1 MTWADLYLICFV
13 VGFALSVISF
23 LGGFLHLPGLHGHG
37 HHVHVGHGH
46 GHVHGQAHGHSSTN
60 ISPFNF
66 FTFAAFLTWFGG
78 AGYLLTKFS
87 SLWLSLGFLVAVG
100 GGLVGSSIVFLFL
113 AKVLIANDQPMNAD
127 DYDMIGVLGHLT
139 SSIREGGTGEM
150 SFSQEGARRS
160 APARSEDGGAIAKGT
175 EVLVTRYDKG
185 IAYVRPWQ
193 ELTNSKETL

>member
-1 MTWADLYLICFV
+1 MTWADFYLICFV

-23 LGGFLHLPGLHGHG
+23 LGGFLHVPGLHHAHG

-46 GHVHGQAHGHSSTN
+46 AHGHTGTSV
-60 ISPFNF
+60 SPFNF

-87 SLWLSLGFLVAVG
+87 SLWLSFGFVIAVA

-113 AKVLIANDQPMNAD
+113 AKVLIANDEPMNAA

-139 SSIREGGTGEM
+139 SAIRAGGTGEM
-150 SFSQEGARRS
+150 SFSQAGSRRS
-160 APARSEDGGAIAKGT
+160 APARSENGEAIAKGT
-175 EVLVTRYDKG
+175 EVLVTQYDKG

-193 ELTNSKETL
+193 DLTNSKETL

>member
-1 MTWADLYLICFV
+1 MTWADFYLICFI

-23 LGGFLHLPGLHGHG
+23 LGGFLHVPGLHHGHG

-46 GHVHGQAHGHSSTN
+46 AHGHTATSV
-60 ISPFNF
+60 SPFNF

-78 AGYLLTKFS
+78 AGYLLTRFS
-87 SLWLSLGFLVAVG
+87 SLWLSFGFVIAVA

-113 AKVLIANDQPMNAD
+113 AKVLIANDEPMNAA

-139 SSIREGGTGEM
+139 SAIRGGGTGEM
-150 SFSQEGARRS
+150 SFSQEGSRRS
-160 APARSEDGGAIAKGT
+160 APARSEDGEAIAKGT

-193 ELTNSKETL
+193 DLTNSKETL